1 MSETVPTYDEVV
13 DGMHERLLT
22 VPGINACLDYEPGQI
37 DQPPIIYSLLD
48 GFERSTTGKLTTM
61 RYRILH
67 RLVIAWQDNEQAE
80 RQLRSFVNAIPA
92 AVDADAQLGGR
103 IGSGLARIADAQAVW
118 AKIGNPIWRCL
129 DCYSEVVV
137 KAPYKSGI

>member
-1 MSETVPTYDEVV
+1 VTVPTYTDVV

-22 VPGINACLDYEPGQI
+22 VPGIVACLDYEPLAV
-37 DQPPIIYSLLD
+37 DQPPIVYSLLD
-48 GFERSTTGKLTTM
+48 AFERSQAGQVTTM

-80 RQLRSFVNAIPA
+80 RQLATFVNAIPA
-92 AVDADAQLGGR
+92 AVDTDAQLGGR
-103 IGSGLARIADAQAVW
+103 IPSGLARIADAQAAWV
-118 AKIGNPIWRCL
+118 KLGDTTYRCL
-129 DCYSEVVV
+129 DCYSQVVV